1 LNCCSRRKLE
11 GIQESLPTF
20 ISLPL
25 LLSVFSFAGGRIFF
39 YILFD
44 RILYIWNIVCMQ
56 LILRNQDDPRYKLNW
71 DKPFK
76 VYRNLHQDCW
86 SLQQDSLVKA
96 HAKTLKLFN
105 CKFLVN
111 ERLRQKTIKEGRKN
125 VHAFIKGYLS
135 ELFDSILDTVK
146 GTAITYNPEK
156 NEFFYEKESEASI
169 HSADAVVL
177 EERKVFSF

>member
-1 LNCCSRRKLE
+1 MN
-11 GIQESLPTF
+11 
-20 ISLPL
+20 
-25 LLSVFSFAGGRIFF
+25 
-39 YILFD
+39 
-44 RILYIWNIVCMQ
+44 

-76 VYRNLHQDCW
+76 VYRNLHKDCW
-86 SLQQDSLVKA
+86 SLQQDNLVKA

-111 ERLRQKTIKEGRKN
+111 ERLRQKTIKEERKN

-146 GTAITYNPEK
+146 GTAITYNPFK
-156 NEFFYEKESEASI
+156 NEFFYEKESGASI